1 MTPMTYL
8 TFQLVPRVPVGN
20 ASREGLPVVTPRPF
34 VHAGMVGRIGF
45 CQVNKDIIIWRL
57 AIAFQRASNCR
68 VKIAIVKLSLLVKHT
83 VFALH
88 AG

>member
-20 ASREGLPVVTPRPF
+20 ASREGLPVVTPCPF